1 MEFWGVEVKSGESLK
16 VEPEDDRIIHLS
28 LACLGDVTKDK
39 GGEPVSLYV
48 KIDNQKLQL
57 GTLSSEKIPQIS
69 YDLVFEKEFELSH
82 NWKYGSVCFTGFKM
96 ESELVSDDDEDSD
109 DSIEEDNPVNAANG
123 KPEFEV
129 KNGAKPGVNEA
140 QQNRTS
146 DPKKNQKDVEN
157 DVSADDE
164 EDSSDSGSDE
174 DSSEDEPMVNGQIE
188 SSEDDDDSDSDDED
202 SDDEET
208 PKKIEGSNKRVAESS
223 KKTPVAVKKAK
234 FVTPEKTGSKNGVH
248 VDTPYPKQAGKSGA
262 SNKQPVK
269 QQTPQS
275 TGDYSCKPCKRTF
288 KTEDALGSH
297 NKAKHSAK

>member
-39 GGEPVSLYV
+39 RGEPVSLYV
-48 KIDNQKLQL
+48 KIDDHKLQL

-82 NWKYGSVCFTGFKM
+82 NWKYGSVFFTGFKM
-96 ESELVSDDDEDSD
+96 ESVASDDDEDSD
-109 DSIEEDNPVNAANG
+109 DFIEEDNPVNAANG

-208 PKKIEGSNKRVAESS
+208 PKKTEGSNKRVAESS
-223 KKTPVAVKKAK
+223 KKTPVPVKKAK
-234 FVTPEKTGSKNGVH
+234 FDTPEKTGSKNGVH

-275 TGDYSCKPCKRTF
+275 TGDYSCKPCKKTF